1 MNDER
6 APEPCMCGD
15 CDQLRYD
22 EVNLDGI
29 PFASCAAYEV
39 PLPLAGGAQMLMEGE
54 CSVDYYRCPVCIVDS
69 AAAREW
75 DEMADAIAGTMLPDA
90 CRQRWIDGAVRY
102 GQEWQSEDRNNVDEA
117 REELYDA
124 INYFLAAGATGEL
137 PEHHAGRFISQVV
150 DLLDRLYWAREQ
162 FGRGRKEAGADGDHD
177 A

>member
-39 PLPLAGGAQMLMEGE
+39 PLPLAGGAQTLMEWG

-102 GQEWQSEDRNNVDEA
+102 GQAWQSEERNNVDEA
-117 REELYDA
+117 REELLDA
-124 INYFLAAGATGEL
+124 INYFLAAGATGQL
-137 PEHHAGRFISQVV
+137 SKQHAQRFIEQTVS
-150 DLLDRLYWAREQ
+150 LLDRLYWVQAQ
-162 FGRGRKEAGADGDHD
+162 AGRKVEEAGADG
-177 A
+177 